1 MSKIISCP
9 GGYSRT
15 GWWTVAKGDETAGPP
30 RASHLLGLGG
40 WEQRGVAE
48 AGLFP
53 GTWFQAR
60 SPPHLPGFASLPL
73 WYIKILTVLV
83 KKLGVNGHIVQ
94 MTKKCLQLAEK
105 YFQHIGFLQFFF
117 FYTASL
123 RLTWWENT
131 CKSEIKMF
139 LGKLSRY
146 IGLKHP
152 YYKCWGE

>member
-53 GTWFQAR
+53 SAWFQAL
-60 SPPHLPGFASLPL
+60 SPPHLSGFASLPL
-73 WYIKILTVLV
+73 WDIKILIVLV
-83 KKLGVNGHIVQ
+83 KKLGVNGHILQ

-117 FYTASL
+117 
-123 RLTWWENT
+123 
-131 CKSEIKMF
+131 
-139 LGKLSRY
+139 
-146 IGLKHP
+146 
-152 YYKCWGE
+152 